1 MFFVQIPI
9 NRPRIA
15 RMPRIISRAALWS
28 AATWRRF
35 LMTLR
40 LAWFVTA
47 LRRYIGSSQT
57 ICPTLCVL
65 SDELNPCHPCP
76 SVLIRGWTSR
86 AREQSRWNFFY
97 QPVKFD
103 CPITAKR
110 CAAIV
115 VRQAQ
120 RLRRFGRAAAARS
133 TGLRPVHFIHFIEAA
148 INAGLTFLKEYA
160 IITTL

>member
-9 NRPRIA
+9 NRPRIT
-15 RMPRIISRAALWS
+15 RMPRIILRAALWS

-76 SVLIRGWTSR
+76 SVLIRGWTSTR
-86 AREQSRWNFFY
+86 VRTKPLEFFC
-97 QPVKFD
+97 QPIKFG
-103 CPITAKR
+103 CPITAKSF
-110 CAAIV
+110 AAICCPPRTASTQV
-115 VRQAQ
+115 GKSSRSP
-120 RLRRFGRAAAARS
+120 LHRAAAYP
-133 TGLRPVHFIHFIEAA
+133 LHPLH
-148 INAGLTFLKEYA
+148 
-160 IITTL
+160 

>member
-9 NRPRIA
+9 NRP

-57 ICPTLCVL
+57 ICPTPGVL

-76 SVLIRGWTSR
+76 SMLIRGRTSR
-86 AREQSRWNFFY
+86 ACEESRWNFFVS
-97 QPVKFD
+97 PLSS
-103 CPITAKR
+103 TAR
-110 CAAIV
+110 SRRRV
-115 VRQAQ
+115 VR
-120 RLRRFGRAAAARS
+120 RLLSAKYSVYAGWEEQPQPAPPGCGLSTSSTSLKPRS
-133 TGLRPVHFIHFIEAA
+133 I
-148 INAGLTFLKEYA
+148 AGLTSLKEYS

>member
-9 NRPRIA
+9 NRP

-47 LRRYIGSSQT
+47 LDRYIGSSQT

-65 SDELNPCHPCP
+65 SNELNPCHPCP

-86 AREQSRWNFFY
+86 EREQSRWNFFVS
-97 QPVKFD
+97 P
-103 CPITAKR
+103 
-110 CAAIV
+110 
-115 VRQAQ
+115 
-120 RLRRFGRAAAARS
+120 LSSAARS
-133 TGLRPVHFIHFIEAA
+133 RRRVVRRLLSAKHGVYAGWEEQPQPAPPGCGLSTSSTSLKPRSIAD
-148 INAGLTFLKEYA
+148 LTSLKEYA

>member
-9 NRPRIA
+9 NRPRIT

-76 SVLIRGWTSR
+76 SVLIRGWTSTR
-86 AREQSRWNFFY
+86 VRRKPLEFFC
-97 QPVKFD
+97 QPVKFG
-103 CPITAKR
+103 CPITAESW
-110 CAAIV
+110 AAIYLSAKYSV
-115 VRQAQ
+115 YAGWEEQPQPAPPGCGLSTSSTSLKPRSI
-120 RLRRFGRAAAARS
+120 AA
-133 TGLRPVHFIHFIEAA
+133 
-148 INAGLTFLKEYA
+148 LTSLKE
-160 IITTL
+160 